1 MGLPKSRYQR
11 YAQDKIFYLVLVSR
25 M

>member
-1 MGLPKSRYQR
+1 MGLPKSRYKR